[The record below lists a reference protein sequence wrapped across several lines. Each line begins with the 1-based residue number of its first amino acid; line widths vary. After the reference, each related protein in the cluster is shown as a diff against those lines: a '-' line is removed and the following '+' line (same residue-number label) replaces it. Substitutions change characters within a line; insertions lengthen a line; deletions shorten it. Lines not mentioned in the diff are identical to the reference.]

1 MGAMSDNGIS
11 RSRKKSSSRGHHRFV
26 GVRQRPSGRWVAE
39 IKDSLQKVRLWLG
52 TYDTAEDAARAYD
65 NAARALRGSNAR
77 TNFELPE
84 SASSGGANKRGG
96 SQFVPE
102 CTEPFSFEDVNE
114 PGSDAEGLLGALK
127 AKLLDGKKGKFDQFQ
142 FLGNSA
148 AQVVQSG
155 MVSRSSQNCS
165 GKKELLLPIPSSSA
179 NDTVLT
185 RMNYG
190 TGTSPVHGVMSTLAS
205 SNTCANKSVVI
216 PNHDYHEGAVAST
229 SSGRVNS
236 HQLCQT
242 PPVATWPS
250 EVAYDLPWPT
260 QYMSQVLPDNGLLA
274 SSSTAAATLTNIWP
288 LSGVIESTVDM
299 TCMDQG
305 PSSSNKSGQM
315 MNMVSMQLPLVGGA
329 NEGLWTLE
337 QQQFVQCDQN
347 NSWFSFNGSWDPL
360 LYLKMRST
368 CDEWKPFIVMIA
380 IDFSFAAVN
389 ILLKKVLEEGMNHLV
404 FITYRLSI
412 ATIFIAPICYFRER
426 NDRPRLTFRILCY
439 LFCSAIVGA
448 SVTQYFFLMG
458 IQYTSATFSCA
469 FINMVPVVTFMMALP
484 FGLETVKIK
493 CKSGRAKILGSLV
506 CIGGALMLTLYKG
519 KPLFNFSHYE
529 SVSPVANSS
538 AVNLASTRTKGK
550 WTIGVIALVLGTI
563 FWSSWFI
570 LQSKISKRY
579 PCQYSST
586 AIMSFFG
593 AIQSAVICFF
603 TDHNLS
609 IWVLK
614 GKIQIIA
621 ILYAGM
627 IGSGLC
633 FVGMSWCVK
642 KRGPVFTAAFSP
654 LVQIM
659 AAMIDIPVL
668 HEQLHLGSVMGSIL
682 VIIGLYILLWG
693 KSMEMQ
699 NRVVKLVQEAEETK
713 EQEPQPQIQQLT
725 VYVHAESC
733 DSQCH

>member
-1 MGAMSDNGIS
+1 MGAVSDGN

-52 TYDTAEDAARAYD
+52 TFDTAEDAARAYD
-65 NAARALRGSNAR
+65 NAARALRGANAR

-84 SASSGGANKRGG
+84 SSSGGATKRGG
-96 SQFVPE
+96 SKFVPD

-114 PGSDAEGLLGALK
+114 PGSEAEGLLGALK
-127 AKLLDGKKGKFDQFQ
+127 AKLLDGKKGKFQFQ
-142 FLGNSA
+142 FLGNCSA
-148 AQVVQSG
+148 PVVQSG
-155 MVSRSSQNCS
+155 MVSRSTQNCS
-165 GKKELLLPIPSSSA
+165 GKKELLLPSSA
-179 NDTVLT
+179 NNTVLS
-185 RMNYG
+185 RMNG
-190 TGTSPVHGVMSTLAS
+190 TGTCSPVHGLMSTLAS
-205 SNTCANKSVVI
+205 SNTCAKTVVI
-216 PNHDYHEGAVAST
+216 PNHDHELVAVAST
-229 SSGRVNS
+229 SSGRVYS

-242 PPVATWPS
+242 PPVTTWPN

-260 QYMSQVLPDNGLLA
+260 QYMSQVPDNSLLA
-274 SSSTAAATLTNIWP
+274 SSGAVATLSTWP
-288 LSGVIESTVDM
+288 LSGVTESTVDM
-299 TCMDQG
+299 TYMDQG
-305 PSSSNKSGQM
+305 QSNSNKSGQM

-412 ATIFIAPICYFRER
+412 ATIFIAPIGYFRER

-448 SVTQYFFLMG
+448 SVTQYFFLLG

-493 CKSGRAKILGSLV
+493 SKSGRAKILGSLV

-529 SVSPVANSS
+529 SVSPVAKSS
-538 AVNLASTRTKGK
+538 EVNLASTRTTGK
-550 WTIGVIALVLGTI
+550 WTIGVIALALGTI

-609 IWVLK
+609 IWVLQ

-725 VYVHAESC
+725 VYVHAETC